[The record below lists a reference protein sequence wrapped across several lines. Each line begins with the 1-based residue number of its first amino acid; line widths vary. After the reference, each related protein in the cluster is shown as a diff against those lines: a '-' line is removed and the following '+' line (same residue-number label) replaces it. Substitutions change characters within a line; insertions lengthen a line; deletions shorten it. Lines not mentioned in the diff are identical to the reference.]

1 MAEIPKSTK
10 EYQSFMKNILL
21 VIPSLRSRKR
31 DFSSVG
37 RIIPGIIEDWPPLT
51 VFRLAWLKLD

>member
-1 MAEIPKSTK
+1 MVEIPKSTK
-10 EYQSFMKNILL
+10 VYQSFMKHILL

-37 RIIPGIIEDWPPLT
+37 RLIPGITEDRPSLT